1 MVKIKVKDVV
11 KIFGDNYKKAKE
23 MFDRGISKDEI
34 LKKTGNT
41 VGVGGVSFEVYEAET
56 LVIMGLSGSGKST
69 LLRLINRLIEPTS
82 GKIFVDGEEITGMSQ
97 KDLLNLRRKKF
108 GMVFQRFAIFP
119 HRSVIQNVEYGLE
132 IQGIV
137 ANERREKS
145 QSALELVGLKE
156 WKNSY
161 PHQLSG
167 GMQQRVGLARALAID
182 PDILLMDEA
191 FSALD
196 PLIRREMQDELID
209 LQSRMKKTIIFITH
223 DLDEAIKLGDRIILM
238 KDGMVVQEGTS
249 EEILTNPSD
258 QYVEK
263 FIEHVDMS
271 KVLTAQ
277 GIMKNPEMVAFLKDG
292 PRTVLRKIQEAGI
305 SSIFVVDGQH
315 KIQGIIEAEDAAL
328 MIKKGN
334 KDIRQIINSDIKT
347 VLPDMPLNNLFSMMM
362 ETKNPVAVVNEEK
375 RLLGVIV
382 KGSIIAGL
390 AKRGNENAD
399 T

>member
-1 MVKIKVKDVV
+1 MVKIKVEDIV
-11 KIFGDNYKKAKE
+11 KIFGNNHRKAKE

-41 VGVGGVSFEVYEAET
+41 VGVGGVSFKVYEVET

-82 GKIFVDGEEITGMSQ
+82 GKIFVDGENITKMPQ
-97 KDLLNLRRKKF
+97 KDLLHLRRKKF

-119 HRSVIQNVEYGLE
+119 HKNVIQNVEYGLE
-132 IQGIV
+132 IQGIPV
-137 ANERREKS
+137 SKRREK
-145 QSALELVGLKE
+145 AENAIELVGLKE
-156 WKNSY
+156 WRDSY
-161 PHQLSG
+161 PRQLSG
-167 GMQQRVGLARALAID
+167 GMQQCVGLARALAIE
-182 PDILLMDEA
+182 PDMLLMDEA

-238 KDGMVVQEGTS
+238 KDGVVAQEGTS

-277 GIMKNPEMVAFLKDG
+277 AIMKNPEMVAFLKDG
-292 PRTVLRKIQEAGI
+292 PRTVLRKIREAGI
-305 SSIFVVDGQH
+305 SSIFVVDGKY
-315 KIQGIIEAEDAAL
+315 KIQGIIEAEDTAS
-328 MIKKGN
+328 MIEKGDS
-334 KDIRQIINSDIKT
+334 DIRDIINDGVKT
-347 VLPDMPLNNLFSMMM
+347 VLPDMPLNDLLPMMT
-362 ETKNPVAVVNEEK
+362 ENKNPVAVVNEEK

-390 AKRGNENAD
+390 VKRGNGNAD
-399 T
+399 A